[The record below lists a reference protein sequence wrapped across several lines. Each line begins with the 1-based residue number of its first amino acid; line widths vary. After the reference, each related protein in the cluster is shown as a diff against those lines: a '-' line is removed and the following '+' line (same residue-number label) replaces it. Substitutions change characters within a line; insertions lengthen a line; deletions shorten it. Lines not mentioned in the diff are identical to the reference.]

1 MDYRVGFVDD
11 LENMIEKYSKKLAR
25 NNISL
30 IYASDCLTFNDVF
43 EWILNNTIEYLL
55 IDYNLSQKYNFSG
68 SQLIHYINN
77 MVPYL
82 PCIIFS
88 SVKDINDDLVQRN
101 LIKEKDIFEK
111 SMDDIEYKR
120 FIDEI
125 KNGVEVFKK
134 RKEAS
139 LEEYN
144 NLLMKKN
151 KDGFSSSS
159 EEERFIYLYKILMSY
174 GMVDRISPEIVK
186 SSVEAKIDDLI
197 RKLDKYI

>member
-77 MVPYL
+77 MIPDL

>member
-1 MDYRVGFVDD
+1 MTYRVGFVDD
-11 LENMIEKYSKKLAR
+11 LENMIEKYSKKLSR
-25 NNISL
+25 DNISL
-30 IYASDCLTFNDVF
+30 IYAKDCLTFNDVF
-43 EWILNNTIEYLL
+43 EWILDNTIEYLL

-77 MVPYL
+77 MIPDL

-88 SVKDINDDLVQRN
+88 SVNNINDDLVQRN
-101 LIKEKDIFEK
+101 LIKDKNIFEK
-111 SMDDIEYKR
+111 RMDDIEYRK

-144 NLLMKKN
+144 SLLIKKN
-151 KDGFSSSS
+151 KGGFTNSS
-159 EEERFIYLYKILMSY
+159 EEEKFIYLYKILMSY
-174 GMVDRISPEIVK
+174 GMVDKISPEIIK
-186 SSVEAKIDDLI
+186 SNIEAKIDDLI
-197 RKLDKYI
+197 SKLDKYI

>member
-1 MDYRVGFVDD
+1 MNYRVGFVDD
-11 LENMIEKYSKKLAR
+11 LENMIEKYTKKLSR
-25 NNISL
+25 DNISL
-30 IYASDCLTFNDVF
+30 IYAKDCLTFNDVF
-43 EWILNNTIEYLL
+43 EWILDNTIEYLL

-77 MVPYL
+77 MIPDL

-88 SVKDINDDLVQRN
+88 SVNNINDDLVQRN
-101 LIKEKDIFEK
+101 LIKDKNIFEK
-111 SMDDIEYKR
+111 RMDDIEYRK

-144 NLLMKKN
+144 SLLIKKN
-151 KDGFSSSS
+151 KGGFTNSS
-159 EEERFIYLYKILMSY
+159 EEEKFIYLYKILMSY
-174 GMVDRISPEIVK
+174 GMVDKISPEIIK
-186 SSVEAKIDDLI
+186 SNIEAKIDDLI
-197 RKLDKYI
+197 SKLDKYI

>member
-1 MDYRVGFVDD
+1 MNYRVGFVDD
-11 LENMIEKYSKKLAR
+11 LENMIEKYSKKLSR
-25 NNISL
+25 DNISL
-30 IYASDCLTFNDVF
+30 IYAKDCLTFNDVF
-43 EWILNNTIEYLL
+43 EWILDNTIEYLF

-77 MVPYL
+77 MIPDL

-88 SVKDINDDLVQRN
+88 SVNNINDDLVQRN
-101 LIKEKDIFEK
+101 LIKDKNIFEK
-111 SMDDIEYKR
+111 RMDDIEYRK

-144 NLLMKKN
+144 SLLIKKN
-151 KDGFSSSS
+151 KGGFTNSS
-159 EEERFIYLYKILMSY
+159 EEEKFIYLYKILMSY
-174 GMVDRISPEIVK
+174 GMVDKISPEIIK
-186 SSVEAKIDDLI
+186 SNIEAKIDDLI
-197 RKLDKYI
+197 SKLDKYI

>member
-77 MVPYL
+77 MIPDL

-197 RKLDKYI
+197 SKLDKYI

>member
-1 MDYRVGFVDD
+1 MNYRVGFVDD
-11 LENMIEKYSKKLAR
+11 LENMIEKYSKKLSR
-25 NNISL
+25 DNISL
-30 IYASDCLTFNDVF
+30 IYAKDCLTFNDVF
-43 EWILNNTIEYLL
+43 EWILDNTIEYLL

-77 MVPYL
+77 MIPDL

-88 SVKDINDDLVQRN
+88 SVNNINDDLVQRN
-101 LIKEKDIFEK
+101 LIKDKNIFEK
-111 SMDDIEYKR
+111 RMDDIEYRK

-144 NLLMKKN
+144 SLLIKKN
-151 KDGFSSSS
+151 KGGFTNSS
-159 EEERFIYLYKILMSY
+159 EEEKFIYLYKILMSY
-174 GMVDRISPEIVK
+174 GMVDKISPEIIK
-186 SSVEAKIDDLI
+186 SNIETKIDDLI
-197 RKLDKYI
+197 SKLDKYI

>member
-11 LENMIEKYSKKLAR
+11 LENMIEKYSKKLSR

-77 MVPYL
+77 MIPDL

-174 GMVDRISPEIVK
+174 GMVDRILPEIVK

-197 RKLDKYI
+197 SKLDKYI

>member
-1 MDYRVGFVDD
+1 MNYRVGFVDD
-11 LENMIEKYSKKLAR
+11 LENMIEKYSKKLSR
-25 NNISL
+25 DNISL
-30 IYASDCLTFNDVF
+30 IYANDCLTFNDVF
-43 EWILNNTIEYLL
+43 EWILDNTIEYLL

-77 MVPYL
+77 MIPDL

-88 SVKDINDDLVQRN
+88 SVNNVNDDLVQRN
-101 LIKEKDIFEK
+101 LIKDKNIFEK
-111 SMDDIEYKR
+111 RMDDIEYKK

-144 NLLMKKN
+144 NLLIKKN
-151 KDGFSSSS
+151 KDGFTNSS
-159 EEERFIYLYKILMSY
+159 EEEKFIYLYKILMSY
-174 GMVDRISPEIVK
+174 GMVDKISPEIIK
-186 SSVEAKIDDLI
+186 SNIEAKIDDLI
-197 RKLDKYI
+197 SKLDKYI

>member
-1 MDYRVGFVDD
+1 MNYRVGFVDD
-11 LENMIEKYSKKLAR
+11 LENMIEKYSKKLSR
-25 NNISL
+25 DNISL
-30 IYASDCLTFNDVF
+30 IYAKDCLTFNDVF
-43 EWILNNTIEYLL
+43 EWILDNTIEYLL

-77 MVPYL
+77 MIPDL

-88 SVKDINDDLVQRN
+88 SVNNINDDLVQRN
-101 LIKEKDIFEK
+101 LIKDKNIFEK
-111 SMDDIEYKR
+111 RMDDIEYRK

-144 NLLMKKN
+144 SLLIIKN
-151 KDGFSSSS
+151 KGGFTNSS
-159 EEERFIYLYKILMSY
+159 EEEKFIYLYKILMSY
-174 GMVDRISPEIVK
+174 GMVDKISPEIIK
-186 SSVEAKIDDLI
+186 SNIEAKIDDLI
-197 RKLDKYI
+197 SKLDKYI

>member
-1 MDYRVGFVDD
+1 MNYRVGFVDD
-11 LENMIEKYSKKLAR
+11 LENMIEKYSKKLSR
-25 NNISL
+25 DNISL
-30 IYASDCLTFNDVF
+30 IYAKDCLTFNDVF
-43 EWILNNTIEYLL
+43 EWILDNTIEYLL

-77 MVPYL
+77 MIPDL

-88 SVKDINDDLVQRN
+88 SVNNINDDLVQRN
-101 LIKEKDIFEK
+101 LIKDKNIFEK
-111 SMDDIEYKR
+111 RMDDIEYRK

-144 NLLMKKN
+144 SLLIKKN
-151 KDGFSSSS
+151 KGGFTNSS
-159 EEERFIYLYKILMSY
+159 EEEKFIYLYKILMSY
-174 GMVDRISPEIVK
+174 GMVDKISPEIIK
-186 SSVEAKIDDLI
+186 SNIEAKIDDLI
-197 RKLDKYI
+197 NKLDKYI

>member
-1 MDYRVGFVDD
+1 LDYRVGFVDD
-11 LENMIEKYSKKLAR
+11 LENMIEKYSKKLSR

-77 MVPYL
+77 MIPDL

-174 GMVDRISPEIVK
+174 GMVDRILPEIVK

-197 RKLDKYI
+197 SKLDKYI

>member
-11 LENMIEKYSKKLAR
+11 LENMIEKYSKKLSR

-77 MVPYL
+77 MIPDL

-174 GMVDRISPEIVK
+174 GMVDRILPEIVK

-197 RKLDKYI
+197 SK

>member
-1 MDYRVGFVDD
+1 MNYRVGFVDD
-11 LENMIEKYSKKLAR
+11 LENMIEKYSKKLSR
-25 NNISL
+25 DNISL
-30 IYASDCLTFNDVF
+30 IYAKDCLTFNDVF
-43 EWILNNTIEYLL
+43 EWILDNTIEYLL

-77 MVPYL
+77 MIPDL

-88 SVKDINDDLVQRN
+88 SVNNINDDLVQRN
-101 LIKEKDIFEK
+101 LIKDKNIFEK
-111 SMDDIEYKR
+111 RMDDIEYRK

-144 NLLMKKN
+144 SLLIKKN
-151 KDGFSSSS
+151 KGGFTNSS
-159 EEERFIYLYKILMSY
+159 EEEKFIYLYKILMSY
-174 GMVDRISPEIVK
+174 GMVDKISPEIIK
-186 SSVEAKIDDLI
+186 SNIEAKIDDLI
-197 RKLDKYI
+197 SKLDKYI

>member
-30 IYASDCLTFNDVF
+30 IYANDCLTFNDVF

-77 MVPYL
+77 MIPDL

-197 RKLDKYI
+197 SKLDKYI

>member
-1 MDYRVGFVDD
+1 MNYRVGFVDD
-11 LENMIEKYSKKLAR
+11 LENMIEKYSKKLSR
-25 NNISL
+25 DNISL
-30 IYASDCLTFNDVF
+30 IYAKDCLTFSDVF
-43 EWILNNTIEYLL
+43 EWILDNTIEYLL

-77 MVPYL
+77 MIPDL

-88 SVKDINDDLVQRN
+88 SVNNINDDLVQRN
-101 LIKEKDIFEK
+101 LIKDKNIFEK
-111 SMDDIEYKR
+111 RMDDIEYRK

-144 NLLMKKN
+144 SLLIKKN
-151 KDGFSSSS
+151 KGGFTNSS
-159 EEERFIYLYKILMSY
+159 EEEKFIYLYKILMSY
-174 GMVDRISPEIVK
+174 GMVDKISPEIIK
-186 SSVEAKIDDLI
+186 SNIEAKIDDLI
-197 RKLDKYI
+197 SKLDKYI

>member
-1 MDYRVGFVDD
+1 MNYRVGFVDD
-11 LENMIEKYSKKLAR
+11 LENMIEKYSKKLSR
-25 NNISL
+25 DNISL
-30 IYASDCLTFNDVF
+30 IYAKDCLTFNDVF
-43 EWILNNTIEYLL
+43 EWKLDNTIEYLL

-77 MVPYL
+77 MIPDL

-88 SVKDINDDLVQRN
+88 SVNNINDDLVQRN
-101 LIKEKDIFEK
+101 LIKDKNIFEK
-111 SMDDIEYKR
+111 RMDDIEYRK

-144 NLLMKKN
+144 SLLIKKN
-151 KDGFSSSS
+151 KGGFTNSS
-159 EEERFIYLYKILMSY
+159 EEEKFIYLYKILMSY
-174 GMVDRISPEIVK
+174 GMVDKISPEIIK
-186 SSVEAKIDDLI
+186 SNIEAKIDDLI
-197 RKLDKYI
+197 SKLDKYI

>member
-1 MDYRVGFVDD
+1 MNYRVGFVDD

-25 NNISL
+25 NGIHL
-30 IYASDCLTFNDVF
+30 IYANDCLTFNDVF
-43 EWILNNTIEYLL
+43 EWILDNKIEYLL
-55 IDYNLSQKYNFSG
+55 IDYNLSQKYDFSG

-77 MVPYL
+77 RVPDL

-88 SVKDINDDLVQRN
+88 SVKDINDDLVQKN
-101 LIKEKDIFEK
+101 LIKDKDVFEK
-111 SMDDIEYKR
+111 SMEDTEYKE

-125 KNGVEVFKK
+125 KNGIEVFQK

-139 LEEYN
+139 LDEYN
-144 NLLMKKN
+144 NLLLKKN
-151 KDGFSSSS
+151 KGGFTSSS
-159 EEERFIYLYKILMSY
+159 EEERFIYLYRILMSY

-197 RKLDKYI
+197 SKLDKYV

>member
-25 NNISL
+25 DNISL

-43 EWILNNTIEYLL
+43 EWILDNTIEYLL

-77 MVPYL
+77 MIPDL

-111 SMDDIEYKR
+111 SMDDIEYKK

-151 KDGFSSSS
+151 KDGFTNSS

-174 GMVDRISPEIVK
+174 GMVDKISPEIVK
-186 SSVEAKIDDLI
+186 SSVEAKIDNLI
-197 RKLDKYI
+197 SKLDKYI

>member
-77 MVPYL
+77 MIPDL

-174 GMVDRISPEIVK
+174 GMVDRILPEIVK

-197 RKLDKYI
+197 SKLDKYI

>member
-11 LENMIEKYSKKLAR
+11 LENMIEKYSKKLSR

-77 MVPYL
+77 MIPDL

-101 LIKEKDIFEK
+101 LIKEK
-111 SMDDIEYKR
+111 R
-120 FIDEI
+120 
-125 KNGVEVFKK
+125 
-134 RKEAS
+134 
-139 LEEYN
+139 
-144 NLLMKKN
+144 
-151 KDGFSSSS
+151 
-159 EEERFIYLYKILMSY
+159 
-174 GMVDRISPEIVK
+174 
-186 SSVEAKIDDLI
+186 
-197 RKLDKYI
+197 YI

>member
-1 MDYRVGFVDD
+1 VNYRVGFVDD
-11 LENMIEKYSKKLAR
+11 LENMIEKYSKKLSR
-25 NNISL
+25 DNISL
-30 IYASDCLTFNDVF
+30 IYAKDCLTFNDVF
-43 EWILNNTIEYLL
+43 EWILDNTIEYLL

-77 MVPYL
+77 MIPDL

-88 SVKDINDDLVQRN
+88 SVNNINDDLVQRN
-101 LIKEKDIFEK
+101 LIKDKNIFEK
-111 SMDDIEYKR
+111 RMDDIEYRK

-144 NLLMKKN
+144 SLLIKKN
-151 KDGFSSSS
+151 KGGFTNSS
-159 EEERFIYLYKILMSY
+159 EEEKFIYLYKILMSY
-174 GMVDRISPEIVK
+174 GMVDKISPEIIK
-186 SSVEAKIDDLI
+186 SNIEAKIDDLI
-197 RKLDKYI
+197 SKLDKYI

>member
-11 LENMIEKYSKKLAR
+11 LENMIEKYSKKLSR
-25 NNISL
+25 DNISL
-30 IYASDCLTFNDVF
+30 IYASDCLTFIDVF

-77 MVPYL
+77 MIPDL
-82 PCIIFS
+82 PCVIFS
-88 SVKDINDDLVQRN
+88 SVKDVNDDLVQRN
-101 LIKEKDIFEK
+101 LIKEKNIFEK
-111 SMDDIEYKR
+111 SMDDIEYKK
-120 FIDEI
+120 FIGEI

-151 KDGFSSSS
+151 KDGFTNSS

-174 GMVDRISPEIVK
+174 GLVDKISPEILK
-186 SSVEAKIDDLI
+186 SSVEAKIDNLI
-197 RKLDKYI
+197 SKLDKYI

>member
-1 MDYRVGFVDD
+1 MNYRVGFVDD
-11 LENMIEKYSKKLAR
+11 LENMIEKYSKKLSR
-25 NNISL
+25 DNISL
-30 IYASDCLTFNDVF
+30 IYAEDFLTFNDGF
-43 EWILNNTIEYLL
+43 EWRLYNTIEYLL

-77 MVPYL
+77 MIPDL

-88 SVKDINDDLVQRN
+88 SVNNINDDLVQRN
-101 LIKEKDIFEK
+101 LIKDKNIFEK
-111 SMDDIEYKR
+111 RMDDIEYRK

-144 NLLMKKN
+144 SLLIKKN
-151 KDGFSSSS
+151 KGGFTNSS
-159 EEERFIYLYKILMSY
+159 EEEKFIYLYKILMSY
-174 GMVDRISPEIVK
+174 GMVDKISPEIIK
-186 SSVEAKIDDLI
+186 SNIEAKIDDLI
-197 RKLDKYI
+197 SKLDKYI

>member
-11 LENMIEKYSKKLAR
+11 LENMIEKYSKKLSR
-25 NNISL
+25 DNISL

-43 EWILNNTIEYLL
+43 EWILDNTIEYLL

-77 MVPYL
+77 MIPDL

-111 SMDDIEYKR
+111 SMDDIEYKK
-120 FIDEI
+120 FIEEI

-151 KDGFSSSS
+151 KAGFTNSS

-174 GMVDRISPEIVK
+174 GMVDKISPEIVK
-186 SSVEAKIDDLI
+186 SSVEAKIDNLI
-197 RKLDKYI
+197 SKLDKYI